1 MEKLVF
7 GMKNLPIIKNNLKN
21 IDKDKTKQMIK
32 DFIENNFNIFDT
44 SYTYHKQ
51 AAENIIADI
60 LVKNYDHKHFKVI
73 DKLPIMS
80 FNSNDDIDQF
90 FKGQLTTTNLDYF
103 DYYQIPDLYTVKTD
117 VDNYNLIEFLS
128 DKKTEGL
135 IKKVGLSSV
144 AGYQQLDA
152 ILSENN
158 IFDYVQLDLNYLD
171 MNNPDLQIQKC
182 FNIACKHKIPIFAS
196 EPLKGGL
203 LLNLPKK
210 AVELI
215 KDTTGDTPLTWAFRY
230 LISIPDIDC
239 IISNMSTPQQ
249 LQQNMQIFKN
259 IQPLTHEELTIID
272 DIIKIIQTSSM
283 NNIPGCT
290 LSCSTCTQNCPS
302 AQRR

>member
-7 GMKNLPIIKNNLKN
+7 GMRNLPIIKNNIKN
-21 IDKDKTKQMIK
+21 IDEDKTKQMIK
-32 DFIENNFNIFDT
+32 DFMENNFNIFDT
-44 SYTYHKQ
+44 SYTYHRQK
-51 AAENIIADI
+51 AENIIADI
-60 LVKNYDHKHFKVI
+60 LVENYDHKNFKVI

-80 FNSNDDIDQF
+80 FKNNEDIDQF
-90 FKGQLTTTNLDYF
+90 FKRQLTTTNLDYF

-117 VDNYNLIEFLS
+117 IDNYNLVEFLN

-144 AGYQQLDA
+144 AGYQQLDTT
-152 ILSENN
+152 LSENDV
-158 IFDYVQLDLNYLD
+158 FDYVQLDLNYLD
-171 MNNPDLQIQKC
+171 MNNPNLQIQKC
-182 FNIACKHKIPIFAS
+182 FNVACKHKKPIFAS

-215 KDTTGDTPLTWAFRY
+215 KDTTGDTPLIWAFRY
-230 LISIPDIDC
+230 LISIPDIDY
-239 IISNMSTPQQ
+239 IISNMSTLQQ

-259 IQPLTHEELTIID
+259 IQLLTSEELTIID